1 MKTQLY
7 TILGLLIY
15 VTAPLN
21 GQQAIDFTFTD
32 TNSSEHTL
40 YADYLDQGKVVLID
54 WFFVACPPCNSYA
67 PTIQEIYE
75 DWGEGQDDVEF
86 FTLSNKSF
94 DSNDDVKGYEDMHG
108 LTNPGAGEDGG
119 SVDAF
124 WAYHNSEFGPIFST
138 PHFTVIAPNGT
149 VFPDVDAYDTLS
161 REEAIN
167 EAITL
172 ALTMTDP
179 IEIDTMMID
188 TTVIDPE
195 PVVDTFVYNILLQD
209 TRGNAVADVVYTLRS
224 ADGSGPSYPIT
235 IQPDGTFTI
244 VDLESSYP
252 DLIDPII
259 TFDKTGGYLEGVFS
273 SDIILILRHLL
284 GIQPFSEPYQFIAGD
299 VNNDGNVSAADMSVI
314 RKNILEQLDG
324 FPSGVSWKFIP
335 SQINLDTDTPGEI
348 EVNVQAIKIG
358 DVNRH

>member
-7 TILGLLIY
+7 TILGLILC
-15 VTAPLN
+15 ANMALK
-21 GQQAIDFTFTD
+21 GQSAIDFTFTD
-32 TNSSEHTL
+32 TNGNEHTL
-40 YADYLDQGKVVLID
+40 YEDYLDEGKVVLID
-54 WFFVACPPCNSYA
+54 WFFVACPPCNAYA
-67 PTIQEIYE
+67 PTLQDIYE

-86 FTLSNKSF
+86 FTLSNKTF
-94 DSNDDVKGYEDMHG
+94 DSNDDVKGYEEMHS

-119 SVDAF
+119 AF
-124 WAYHNSEFGPIFST
+124 DIFWSYHNSDFGPIFST

-149 VFPDVDAYDTLS
+149 VFPDVEAYGTLS
-161 REEAIN
+161 REEAID

-172 ALTMTDP
+172 ALTMT
-179 IEIDTMMID
+179 EVD

-195 PVVDTFVYNILLQD
+195 PIIDTFNYSISLLD
-209 TRGNAVADVVYTLRS
+209 TRGNAVSDVTYTLRS
-224 ADGSGPSYPIT
+224 ADGTGPIYPIT
-235 IQPDGTFTI
+235 IEPNGTFTI
-244 VDLESSYP
+244 IDFEASYP
-252 DLIDPII
+252 GLIDPII
-259 TFDKTGGYLEGVFS
+259 TFEKTGGYLDGVFS

-284 GIQPFSEPYQFIAGD
+284 GIQPFSQPYQTIAGD

-324 FPSGVSWKFIP
+324 FPAGISWKFNP
-335 SQINLDTDTPGEI
+335 TQIELDIESPGEI